1 MKNVKIIPILFFVI
15 LMSIIAVG
23 TKVFTIRETL
33 TLIVSCSLFLYL
45 FYNFRA
51 FFTPGPWAYKN
62 RFYIEGLFTCISCVF
77 IPLITKESPI
87 TATNIIL
94 ALSLGI
100 LIGIISGYF
109 FKLDYHKKCA
119 RINVDESIIKEA
131 KLESWAVFLD
141 QGGDIEGR
149 VILTDGK
156 LYFAPIFIATPIREY
171 NLDESTV
178 NVKEIYKY
186 GLPAGFTINNDNFKI
201 HYTKLWIKALNNI
214 ILKK

>member
-1 MKNVKIIPILFFVI
+1 MKNAKHILILFFVI
-15 LMSIIAVG
+15 LLSIMMVASRVY
-23 TKVFTIRETL
+23 TIKETL

-45 FYNFRA
+45 IYIFRA

-62 RFYIEGLFTCISCVF
+62 RFYIEGLFLCIFCVF
-77 IPLITKESPI
+77 IPLITKKSPI
-87 TATNIIL
+87 TATHIIL

-100 LIGIISGYF
+100 AGGIISGYF
-109 FKLDYHKKCA
+109 SKLDYLKKCA
-119 RINVDESIIKEA
+119 RIKVDESVLKEA

-171 NLDESTV
+171 NLDDSAGTF
-178 NVKEIYKY
+178 KEIYKY
-186 GLPAGFTINNDNFKI
+186 GLPVGFSINNDHFKI
-201 HYTKLWIKALNNI
+201 HYTKLWIKALNSK
-214 ILKK
+214 ILNK